1 MMLRWEP
8 RTELSAQEKILLKR
22 LEKTKKLFGFLR
34 LHRRELF
41 DDAFQD
47 ELAAVYRSTGAGR
60 PAHPPAL
67 MAMVVLLQAYTQTS
81 DAEAVD
87 ETVLNLRWQMVLD
100 CLGATDPLFSQ
111 GSLHDFRQRLIK
123 HDLDRRLLERTAE
136 LAAKTGEFDRKKLPK
151 SLRVAIDSKPIQGAA
166 RVEDTINLLG
176 HAARDVVRCVAELL
190 GEEIETVAQ
199 AAKIPLVL
207 ESSTKRAL
215 DTDWTDPKQKQRAL
229 DRLIAQLRSLL
240 AYVAK
245 HLPEQSAEP
254 PLVEPLASLRQVMDQ
269 DLEPDPDDPKGK
281 RLRIRQGVAGERRI
295 SIRDPE
301 MRHGRKSRS
310 RTFNGYK
317 QHIAIDIDRRR
328 VIACT
333 ITPGNGSETAAL
345 PALCADLARYD
356 VKISEVHAD
365 RGYVRG
371 ELVRE
376 LREMADEII
385 SKPRHMPPNDGL
397 FTKNDFKFNVRAGT
411 VTCPAGE
418 VRPFLNDAGQVRRDV
433 PFGAACSGCELRP
446 KCTRSKVRE
455 VNLSPDE
462 LVQLRY
468 KRELATKAGR
478 AKRRERL
485 VVEHRLAHVKQKQ
498 GDRAR
503 YIGARK
509 NVFDLRRTAAVLNL
523 EMLQHD
529 RLAA

>member
-1 MMLRWEP
+1 M
-8 RTELSAQEKILLKR
+8 
-22 LEKTKKLFGFLR
+22 
-34 LHRRELF
+34 
-41 DDAFQD
+41 
-47 ELAAVYRSTGAGR
+47 
-60 PAHPPAL
+60 
-67 MAMVVLLQAYTQTS
+67 
-81 DAEAVD
+81 
-87 ETVLNLRWQMVLD
+87 
-100 CLGATDPLFSQ
+100 
-111 GSLHDFRQRLIK
+111 
-123 HDLDRRLLERTAE
+123 
-136 LAAKTGEFDRKKLPK
+136 
-151 SLRVAIDSKPIQGAA
+151 
-166 RVEDTINLLG
+166 
-176 HAARDVVRCVAELL
+176 
-190 GEEIETVAQ
+190 
-199 AAKIPLVL
+199 L